1 MQYGNEDRAK
11 YLSSKLD
18 DRGVAQWGRASEISR
33 RTGCSNATADAWLK
47 GSLPK
52 DIQKGIKFADEFN
65 LDFYEWTTG
74 KSRGAFISEARLS
87 ELIHRCKN
95 FEQKYNIDLSAKQ
108 MAALVLM
115 GESDEQSLETFMEN
129 LKTFLSSS

>member
-1 MQYGNEDRAK
+1 MHYDNKKRSE
-11 YLSSKLD
+11 YLNKQLD
-18 DRGVAQWGRASEISR
+18 KRGVASWGRASEIAR

-52 DIQKGIKFADEFN
+52 NIQMGINFADEFG
-65 LDFYEWTTG
+65 LDFYEWSTG
-74 KSRGAFISEARLS
+74 KSRGAFISESRLT

-95 FEQKYNIDLSAKQ
+95 FEDKYNIDLSAKQ
-108 MAALVLM
+108 MAALISM

-129 LKTFLSSS
+129 LRTFLAK

>member
-1 MQYGNEDRAK
+1 MHYDNKKRSE
-11 YLSSKLD
+11 YLNKQLD
-18 DRGVAQWGRASEISR
+18 KRGVASWGRASEIAR

-52 DIQKGIKFADEFN
+52 NIQMGINFADEFG
-65 LDFYEWTTG
+65 LDFYEWSTG
-74 KSRGAFISEARLS
+74 KSRGAFISESRLT

-95 FEQKYNIDLSAKQ
+95 FEDKYNIDLNAKQ
-108 MAALVLM
+108 MAALILM

-129 LKTFLSSS
+129 LRTFLAK